1 MPGFRVHSKG
11 RKGLRPLMVAT
22 NKATGIDMNGSSAP
36 LTEAEYRQIS
46 DFLFN
51 EADLL
56 SAMDYPAW
64 QQLLADDIRYVIPV
78 PQFFETGKERHIGIG
93 TPYFD
98 EDADSLDV
106 RIQLL
111 SQAHLTSAENP
122 RSSLSL
128 LVGNVRAEK
137 FGNGEYRAHSRFLL
151 TRVRPAIAEPY
162 ELAGRR
168 VDTLRATDNGLKL
181 ASRTVHLTQSIIKSP
196 NLSFFL

>member
-1 MPGFRVHSKG
+1 MSPNIEDHQQ
-11 RKGLRPLMVAT
+11 
-22 NKATGIDMNGSSAP
+22 

-46 DFLFN
+46 DFLFA

-56 SAMDYPAW
+56 SAADYQAW
-64 QQLLADDIRYVIPV
+64 QQLLTDDIHYVIPV
-78 PQFFETGKERHIGIG
+78 PQFFEIGKERHIGIG

-98 EDADSLDV
+98 EDADSLNV

-137 FGNGEYRAHSRFLL
+137 LGDGEYRAHSRFLL

-168 VDTLRATDNGLKL
+168 VDTLRATGNGLKL
-181 ASRTVHLTQSIIKSP
+181 ASRTVYLTQSIIKSP